1 MSPSASY
8 CTLLNRTV
16 HVADDERGGG
26 GVHIIYMHGQR
37 KSTDKL
43 VEPQDASQDVLV
55 LVWRTGWMD
64 GRLVGWLAISGWMPS
79 DGGR

>member
-64 GRLVGWLAISGWMPS
+64 GWSVVWLAIAGWMPS
-79 DGGR
+79 DGGW

>member
-1 MSPSASY
+1 M
-8 CTLLNRTV
+8 TN
-16 HVADDERGGG
+16 GGG
-26 GVHIIYMHGQR
+26 RVHIIYMHGQR

-64 GRLVGWLAISGWMPS
+64 GWSVGWLAIAGWMPS
-79 DGGR
+79 DGGW